1 MGISKNGANVKCAYS
16 EIRTGIKFNVTRE
29 KKKSKKK
36 IITTA
41 IGKWAW
47 ASSDWKNSK

>member
-16 EIRTGIKFNVTRE
+16 EIGRTGIKFNITGE
-29 KKKSKKK
+29 KKKSKKE

-41 IGKWAW
+41 IGKWA
-47 ASSDWKNSK
+47 SI